1 MDKSIKELNVIRNLI
16 PRQTYKTILGQI
28 RAGDIKGAAVGI
40 ERLKIKLEREEANNE
55 NSCCK

>member
-1 MDKSIKELNVIRNLI
+1 MDKIVKELNVIRNCI

>member
-1 MDKSIKELNVIRNLI
+1 MDKIVKELNVIRNCI

-55 NSCCK
+55 NCCCK